1 MIDIL
6 NLDKPALLALDPN
19 AVDERL
25 RPEEVIHM
33 ATELGA
39 FWSYHY
45 DRIAAKP
52 GLHALL
58 KSGLHSDG
66 FFVSRILLAS
76 ENIRRVMAEQM
87 VKRLVV
93 ADIER
98 PTHVAGIPD
107 GATLLGEAV
116 AQIFD
121 RPHLKLE
128 KVEGKI
134 VLAEP
139 VPPRAQVLLVEDFC
153 TRGTGFAEA
162 VLAILSSPL
171 RDPTANIVRINPVII
186 NRGGLEVVS
195 VEGHGDF
202 PVLSVVNRRIQDWAA
217 AECPLCQ
224 AGSEPIKPKMT
235 DENWSAIIHSQD

>member
-6 NLDKPALLALDPN
+6 NLDRAGLLALDP
-19 AVDERL
+19 ATVDERL
-25 RPEEVIHM
+25 KPEEVLHM

-39 FWSYHY
+39 FWSYRY
-45 DRIAAKP
+45 DRMAARP

-76 ENIRRVMAEQM
+76 ENIRRIMAEQM
-87 VKRLVV
+87 MKRLVV
-93 ADIER
+93 ADIEW

-116 AQIFD
+116 ARILGK
-121 RPHLKLE
+121 PHLKLE
-128 KVEGKI
+128 KVDGKI

-139 VPPRAQVLLVEDFC
+139 VPARAQVLLAEDFC

-162 VLAILSSPL
+162 VLAILNSPL
-171 RDPTANIVRINPVII
+171 RDPTADIVRINPVII
-186 NRGGLEVVS
+186 NRGGLEAVS

-202 PVLSVVNRRIQDWAA
+202 PVLSVVSRRIQDWTA

-235 DENWSAIIHSQD
+235 DDNWSAIIHSQD

>member
-6 NLDKPALLALDPN
+6 KLDKPALLALDAK
-19 AVDERL
+19 AVQERL
-25 RPEEVIHM
+25 RPDEVIHM
-33 ATELGA
+33 ATALGA
-39 FWSYHY
+39 FWSYRY
-45 DRIAAKP
+45 DRASAKP

-66 FFVSRILLAS
+66 FFVSRILLAP
-76 ENIRRVMAEQM
+76 ENIRRIMAEQM

-107 GATLLGEAV
+107 GATLLGVSV
-116 AQIFD
+116 AEILGK
-121 RPHLKLE
+121 PHLRLE
-128 KVEGKI
+128 KVDGKI

-139 VPPRAQVLLVEDFC
+139 IPAGAQVLLVEDFC

-162 VLAILSSPL
+162 VLAIQTSPL

-186 NRGGLEVVS
+186 NRGGLETVP
-195 VEGHGDF
+195 VEGYGEF
-202 PVLSVVNRRIQDWAA
+202 PVLSVVSRRIQDWTAA
-217 AECPLCQ
+217 DCPLCQ
-224 AGSEPIKPKMT
+224 IGSEPIKPKVT
-235 DENWSAIIHSQD
+235 DENWAAIIHSQD

>member
-1 MIDIL
+1 MSNIL
-6 NLDKPALLALDPN
+6 CLDRTGLLALDPSL
-19 AVDERL
+19 VTERL

-39 FWSYHY
+39 FWSYRY
-45 DRIAAKP
+45 DRAVTTR

-66 FFVSRILLAS
+66 FFVSRILLAP
-76 ENIRRVMAEQM
+76 ENIRRIMAEQM

-107 GATLLGEAV
+107 GATLLGVAV
-116 AQIFD
+116 AEILKK
-121 RPHLKLE
+121 PHLKLE
-128 KVEGKI
+128 KVDGKI

-139 VPPRAQVLLVEDFC
+139 VSAGAQVLLVEDFC

-162 VLAILSSPL
+162 VLAILNSPL

-186 NRGGLEVVS
+186 NRGGLGAVT
-195 VEGHGDF
+195 VEGHGEF
-202 PVLSVVNRRIQDWAA
+202 PVLSVVNRRIQDWPADA
-217 AECPLCQ
+217 CPLCQ
-224 AGSEPIKPKMT
+224 AGSEPIKPKAT